1 MAKVT
6 SVNLDEEAVNYFKRE
21 NINISAWIREMMQ
34 RRVNGGADI
43 DMREFRIGELQREK
57 SRLLDEID
65 AIDTELERLESE
77 IEHEQEL
84 EEKSESFDD
93 LIEETAKEFITY
105 GSAQKLRSSSAFKR
119 KAEDVDMSPF
129 ELAEQVME
137 YRDEVL
143 EL

>member
-1 MAKVT
+1 MSKVT

-43 DMREFRIGELQREK
+43 DMREFRIGELEREK
-57 SRLLDEID
+57 RRLLDEID

-77 IEHEQEL
+77 IQHEQEL

-105 GSAQKLRSSSAFKR
+105 DSSRKLRSSSAFKR

-129 ELAEQVME
+129 ELAEQVMQ
-137 YRDEVL
+137 YREEVL

>member
-1 MAKVT
+1 MSKVT

-34 RRVNGGADI
+34 RRVNGGAEI
-43 DMREFRIGELQREK
+43 DMREFRIGELEREK
-57 SRLLDEID
+57 QRLLDEID
-65 AIDTELERLESE
+65 AIDKELERLESE
-77 IEHEQEL
+77 IEHEQKL
-84 EEKSESFDD
+84 QEKSESFDD

-105 GSAQKLRSSSAFKR
+105 GSARKLRSSSAFKR

-129 ELAEQVME
+129 ELAEQVMD
-137 YRDEVL
+137 YRYEVL

>member
-34 RRVNGGADI
+34 RRVHGGAEI
-43 DMREFRIGELQREK
+43 DMREFRIGELEREK
-57 SRLLDEID
+57 RRLLDEID

-84 EEKSESFDD
+84 EEKSESFDHV
-93 LIEETAKEFITY
+93 IEETAKEFITY
-105 GSAQKLRSSSAFKR
+105 GSARKLRSSSAFKR
-119 KAEDVDMSPF
+119 KAEDLDMSPF
-129 ELAEQVME
+129 DLADQVME

>member
-1 MAKVT
+1 MSKVT
-6 SVNLDEEAVNYFKRE
+6 SVNLDEESVNYFKRE

-34 RRVNGGADI
+34 RRVNGGAEI
-43 DMREFRIGELQREK
+43 DMREFRIGELEREK
-57 SRLLDEID
+57 QRLLDEID
-65 AIDTELERLESE
+65 AIDKELERLESE
-77 IEHEQEL
+77 IEHEQKL
-84 EEKSESFDD
+84 QEKSESFDD

-105 GSAQKLRSSSAFKR
+105 GSARKLRSSSAFKR

-137 YRDEVL
+137 YREEVL

>member
-34 RRVNGGADI
+34 RRVHGGAEI
-43 DMREFRIGELQREK
+43 DMREFRIGELEREK
-57 SRLLDEID
+57 RRLLDEID

-84 EEKSESFDD
+84 EEKSESFDHV
-93 LIEETAKEFITY
+93 IEETAKEFITY
-105 GSAQKLRSSSAFKR
+105 GSARKLRSSSAFKR
-119 KAEDVDMSPF
+119 KAEDLDMSPF
-129 ELAEQVME
+129 DLADQVME
-137 YRDEVL
+137 YREEVL

>member
-1 MAKVT
+1 MSKVT
-6 SVNLDEEAVNYFKRE
+6 SVNLDEESVNYFKRE

-34 RRVNGGADI
+34 RRVNGGAEI
-43 DMREFRIGELQREK
+43 DMREFRIGELEREK
-57 SRLLDEID
+57 QGLLEQID
-65 AIDTELERLESE
+65 AIETELERLESE
-77 IEHEQEL
+77 IEHEQKL
-84 EEKSESFDD
+84 QEKSKSFDD

-105 GSAQKLRSSSAFKR
+105 GSARKLRSSSAFKR